1 MSQSKVGYH
10 ETKYHKKD
18 LVPDNFLR
26 KVHVVQLVKKAFA
39 IWGDDSIES
48 ERDIVDHEDVSM
60 MTIED
65 DKSVFNSIF
74 SLMEKS
80 DDEEDSNE
88 ANIFELKDDVDNLL
102 VENLRKLAAF

>member
-1 MSQSKVGYH
+1 
-10 ETKYHKKD
+10 
-18 LVPDNFLR
+18 
-26 KVHVVQLVKKAFA
+26 
-39 IWGDDSIES
+39 
-48 ERDIVDHEDVSM
+48 